1 MPQGYT
7 EAAAE
12 ITDTPRKKKG
22 EKKNKNP
29 ITALFKTQRYPERW
43 NDEKK
48 KKKLKCLENCQL
60 SFRTKK
66 ES

>member
-48 KKKLKCLENCQL
+48 KKN
-60 SFRTKK
+60 
-66 ES
+66 